1 MLLHDETQPSPVSL
15 QARVEPAPADST
27 GILTRAGLPR
37 LWRHDP
43 ALLWRYLRYVVPP
56 VLQALAPS
64 AAYGVEKIPRSG
76 GVVLAAN
83 HLSAI
88 DHPLLGIYSPR
99 PIYFFSK
106 AELLERPV
114 IGEALAWTGA
124 FAVRRGEPDR
134 EAIRIASRHLAA
146 GRVVGVHVEGTRQR
160 FGHPGDAK
168 PGAAYLALREQ
179 VPVVPCGLETFAWS
193 LGRSNGCAVVFGSP
207 LQFSGSSGNRDD
219 VAMVKEELE
228 VAITDLWRQACEAVA
243 AGFPE
248 LLPDGTPR
256 ASPVSPGEEGE

>member
-1 MLLHDETQPSPVSL
+1 MLLHDETQASQVRL
-15 QARVEPAPADST
+15 QPRPQLAPRDSS
-27 GILTRAGLPR
+27 GILTRVGLPR
-37 LWRHDP
+37 LWGNDP
-43 ALLWRYLRYVVPP
+43 ARLWASLRYVLPP

-64 AAYGVEKIPRSG
+64 CAYGVERIPRTG

-134 EAIRIASRHLAA
+134 EAIRIASRHLQA
-146 GRVVGVHVEGTRQR
+146 GHVVGVHVEGTRQR
-160 FGHPGDAK
+160 FGHPGNVK

-179 VPVVPCGLETFAWS
+179 VPVVPCGLETFGWS
-193 LGRSNGCAVVFGSP
+193 LGREEACAVVFGPP
-207 LQFSGSSGNRDD
+207 LRFAGSSVNRED
-219 VAMVKEELE
+219 VAMVKETLE
-228 VAITDLWRQACEAVA
+228 VAITGLWRQACEALA
-243 AGFPE
+243 AGLPE
-248 LLPDGTPR
+248 TLPDRTPS
-256 ASPVSPGEEGE
+256 ASPISPGGGGE